1 MDKSVLIQ
9 RLLETFLV
17 EFDER
22 LQAMSRGLLALEASA
37 TGTPERD
44 KNLQELLRNAHSLKG
59 AARAVEVSLI
69 EKSCHHLEEI
79 LAAVRNHPTL
89 LDQHLIQLLF
99 GVLDGLAEAG
109 KLLRK
114 QEPLEGS
121 LLFGVALEMEMF
133 IESTIRPLGKEPAQA
148 LAAPPPAQIAKS
160 DPNADAENAVSSD
173 LPTVRIHTEKLDALL
188 TRDRKSVV

>member
-1 MDKSVLIQ
+1 M
-9 RLLETFLV
+9 
-17 EFDER
+17 
-22 LQAMSRGLLALEASA
+22 
-37 TGTPERD
+37 
-44 KNLQELLRNAHSLKG
+44 
-59 AARAVEVSLI
+59 
-69 EKSCHHLEEI
+69 
-79 LAAVRNHPTL
+79 RNHPTL

-133 IESTIRPLGKEPAQA
+133 IESTIRPLGKEPAQT

-173 LPTVRIHTEKLDALL
+173 LPTVRIHTESSMRCSRGVA
-188 TRDRKSVV
+188 SC